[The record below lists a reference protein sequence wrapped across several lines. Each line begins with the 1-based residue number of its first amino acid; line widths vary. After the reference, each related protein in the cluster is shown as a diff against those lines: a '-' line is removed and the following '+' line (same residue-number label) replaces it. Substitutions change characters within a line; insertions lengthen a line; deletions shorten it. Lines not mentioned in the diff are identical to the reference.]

1 MEKKRKKR
9 PDPYIIHDEYFHKAK
24 QQWYRARSAFKLLE
38 LQEKY
43 DLIKPGMKVCDVGRA
58 PGSFMQV
65 IRKTV
70 WNDGLIVGIDLQDIA
85 KLGQENI
92 FTIKHNIYEFDTLK
106 PKVEE
111 IIWAGKLFDLVT
123 SDIAPN
129 TTGRA
134 DVDQY
139 ASVELNI
146 WILEF
151 ADIFLK
157 KWWNLVLKV
166 FIWEDFNDLLKEIKK
181 RYKKLNVYKPFA
193 CRDRSPEEYVICW
206 GKIN

>member
-1 MEKKRKKR
+1 MEQKRKKR
-9 PDPYIIHDEYFHKAK
+9 PTPYIIRDDYYYKAK

-43 DLIKPGMKVCDVGRA
+43 SLIKPGMKVCDVASA
-58 PGSFMQV
+58 PGSFLQV
-65 IRKTV
+65 IRKIV
-70 WNDGLIVGIDLQDIA
+70 WAETPIVWIDLQKIE
-85 KLGQENI
+85 KFGQTNI
-92 FTIKHNIYEFDTLK
+92 HTIEHNIYEFDTLK

-111 IIWAGKLFDLVT
+111 IIWEGKLFDLVT
-123 SDIAPN
+123 SDIAPK
-129 TTGRA
+129 TTWRA

-139 ASVELNI
+139 ESVELNI
-146 WILEF
+146 WVVKF
-151 ADIFLK
+151 ADVFLK

-166 FIWEDFNDLLKEIKK
+166 FIWEDFNDLLKEIKL

-206 GKIN
+206 EKLN

>member
-1 MEKKRKKR
+1 MEQKRKKR
-9 PDPYIIHDEYFHKAK
+9 PTPYIIHDEYFHKAK
-24 QQWYRARSAFKLLE
+24 QQGYRARSAFKLLE

-43 DLIKPGMKVCDVGRA
+43 ALIKPGMKVCDVGRA
-58 PGSFMQV
+58 PGSFLQV
-65 IRKTV
+65 IRKTIWKDWLVV
-70 WNDGLIVGIDLQDIA
+70 WIDLKEIDN
-85 KLGQENI
+85 LNYDNV
-92 FTIKHNIYEFDTLK
+92 FTLKHDIYEFETLK
-106 PKVEE
+106 PRVDA
-111 IIWAGKLFDLVT
+111 IIWEGKLFDLIT

-146 WILEF
+146 WIEEF
-151 ADIFLK
+151 ADVFLK

-206 GKIN
+206 DKIN

>member
-1 MEKKRKKR
+1 MQNKRKKR
-9 PDPYIIHDEYFHKAK
+9 PTPFIIHDDYFYKAK
-24 QQWYRARSAFKLLE
+24 KEWYRARSAFKLIE

-43 DLIKPGMKVCDVGRA
+43 DLIKPGMTVCDVASA
-58 PGSFMQV
+58 PGSFLQV

-70 WNDGLIVGIDLQDIA
+70 WNDGIIVWIDLQKIE
-85 KLGQENI
+85 KFGQTNI
-92 FTIKHNIYEFDTLK
+92 HTIEHDIYEFDTLK

-111 IIWAGKLFDLVT
+111 IIWEWKLFDLIT
-123 SDIAPN
+123 SDIAPK

-139 ASVELNI
+139 ESVELNI
-146 WILEF
+146 WIVKF
-151 ADIFLK
+151 ADVFLK

-166 FIWEDFNDLLKEIKK
+166 FVWEDFNDLLKEIKL

-193 CRDRSPEEYVICW
+193 CRDRSSEEYVVCW
-206 GKIN
+206 NKI